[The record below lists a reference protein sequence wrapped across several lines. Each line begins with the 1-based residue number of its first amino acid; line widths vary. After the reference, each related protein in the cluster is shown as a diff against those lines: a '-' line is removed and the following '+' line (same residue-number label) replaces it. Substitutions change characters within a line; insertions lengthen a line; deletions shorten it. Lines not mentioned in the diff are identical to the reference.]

1 MPWCVIPLAIES
13 KQISKELVKLNELG
27 FLTINSQPNV
37 NGESSEDPDV
47 GWGAAGGRVYQKAY
61 LEFFTSKDK
70 LDKLLETMDSLD
82 NISFQ
87 AINKSGD
94 LISNLPENNVNAV
107 TWGVFPGQEIM
118 QPTIVDTRSFL
129 IWKDEAFSLW
139 IDDWANIYDTKSES
153 YKLLNEVYNT
163 YYLVNIVDN
172 NFVDGDMLKHILS
185 S

>member
-1 MPWCVIPLAIES
+1 M
-13 KQISKELVKLNELG
+13 
-27 FLTINSQPNV
+27 
-37 NGESSEDPDV
+37 
-47 GWGAAGGRVYQKAY
+47 
-61 LEFFTSKDK
+61 
-70 LDKLLETMDSLD
+70 
-82 NISFQ
+82 
-87 AINKSGD
+87 
-94 LISNLPENNVNAV
+94 PENNVNAV

-172 NFVDGDMLKHILS
+172 NFVDGDILKHILS

>member
-1 MPWCVIPLAIES
+1 MPWCELPLAIES
-13 KQISKELVKLNELG
+13 NQISKELIKLNELG
-27 FLTINSQPNV
+27 FLTINSQPKV
-37 NGESSEDPDV
+37 NGVSSEDPDV

-70 LDKLLETMDSLD
+70 LDKLLETINSLD

-87 AINKSGD
+87 AIDKSGD
-94 LISNLPENNVNAV
+94 LISNLLENNVNAV

-129 IWKDEAFSLW
+129 IWQEEAFSLW
-139 IDDWANIYDTKSES
+139 IDDWAKIYDKKSES
-153 YKLLNEVYNT
+153 YKLLNEVYNN

-172 NFVDGDMLKHILS
+172 NFVDGDMLKLILNS
-185 S
+185 